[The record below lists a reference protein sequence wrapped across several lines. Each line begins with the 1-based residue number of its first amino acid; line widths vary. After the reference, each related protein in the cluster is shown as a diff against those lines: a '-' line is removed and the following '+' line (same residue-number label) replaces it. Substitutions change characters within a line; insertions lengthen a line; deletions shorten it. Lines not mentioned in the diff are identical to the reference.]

1 MPADSHPQQPRY
13 AIQKAR
19 GKGWSTLEVG
29 DALPQAEA
37 RFRLMVSVNPKAF
50 FRLIQLDYNPESD
63 APGTEFN
70 WKLLQLHD
78 PRQAGHTPR
87 VAGAGQASPPQRGA
101 TAAAHVVPGSPKG
114 GNRNTADGR
123 KRRGT
128 ERVRLP
134 WVTYGMV
141 IVLGLAAGALAYLLR
156 AVPPAP

>member
-50 FRLIQLDYNPESD
+50 FRLIQLDYNPASD

-87 VAGAGQASPPQRGA
+87 VAGAGKTPSPQPEKGAAGHAPRTVRGGPA
-101 TAAAHVVPGSPKG
+101 GAHG
-114 GNRNTADGR
+114 
-123 KRRGT
+123 RRGG

-134 WVTYGMV
+134 WLTYGLV
-141 IVLGLAAGALAYLLR
+141 IVLGLAVGALAYLLH
-156 AVPPAP
+156 AAPPAP

>member
-87 VAGAGQASPPQRGA
+87 VAGAGQASSPRRD
-101 TAAAHVVPGSPKG
+101 TAAGAAASGGRNG
-114 GNRNTADGR
+114 GNRSTAGGR
-123 KRRGT
+123 TRREA

-141 IVLGLAAGALAYLLR
+141 VALGLAAGALAYLLR
-156 AVPPAP
+156 AAPPAP

>member
-63 APGTEFN
+63 TPGTEFN

-87 VAGAGQASPPQRGA
+87 VAGAGQAPSPRRD
-101 TAAAHVVPGSPKG
+101 TAAAGHAVSGRRTGESRK
-114 GNRNTADGR
+114 TADGR
-123 KRRGT
+123 KRRGA

-141 IVLGLAAGALAYLLR
+141 VMLGLAAGALAYLLR
-156 AVPPAP
+156 SAPPAP